1 MAEQQRNA
9 RPAARVLF
17 IVPSGGRPKG
27 DQDGG
32 GYEDKFV
39 ELAAAWRTAK
49 GSLRFTLDM
58 VPARLLAG
66 ESTTFVVVFEEPE
79 DGTQPSSSSSSKAP
93 APRGR
98 R

>member
-17 IVPSGGRPKG
+17 IVPEGGRPKG

-39 ELAAAWRTAK
+39 ELAPAWRTAK
-49 GSLRFTLDM
+49 GSLRFTLET

-66 ESTTFVVVFEEPE
+66 QSTTFVVVFEEN
-79 DGTQPSSSSSSKAP
+79 DDTAQPSSSAKAP